1 MIFEESP
8 TIPIV
13 LLIVIV
19 YQAIFKFRMLI
30 IESMPS
36 IPEKFPVT
44 PAILVQQP
52 ERGEDEPPKW
62 KGKEKAVVGDRS
74 TEMVPAGSSNT
85 EITVDWT
92 KYEPPEGLKDPAG
105 FESDIVVQVIQ
116 ESIDRVKARIVEEE
130 EARRKAEKD
139 AEKIKRE
146 EELKKETE
154 KTNGAEPSDTLTDR
168 NLGEGD
174 ASLGTSSLPPAGQC
188 PDTISPERSIKSK
201 KQALKNLF
209 RRLNHTVENGESSS
223 AGAARHKRDGSSTS
237 LEMNGHVAKKRLV
250 SEVLRKKISKSSPN
264 SSVHEAEIECVSCLD
279 DFNPKEMVKAPC
291 HSYCK
296 PCFQRLI
303 ATTCENEQ
311 QWPPKCCL
319 NTIPSKTII
328 LNINKELKNTY
339 HRRAA
344 EWDLPL
350 SERIYCSSPSCSIW
364 LRPYEINRAHNIA
377 RCSEGHWT
385 CTICRNPQHGGDNC
399 PRDRDMLRTDELAEE
414 EGWKRC
420 YGCHAY
426 VEHSDACQH
435 MTCRCGAEFCYVCG
449 ARWRTCGCT
458 MEQLAAVKRRAVTRR
473 QEREDREAQ
482 EEAELQEA
490 LRLIEEF
497 EREEALK
504 AELLRQ
510 EQERLAEERRQK
522 LLEERIRREGERRR
536 AVGVKYQELRG
547 SFWNIHERQ
556 RTIVQRGHS
565 TEEAD
570 MERKGAEALA
580 ELQEKQKAD
589 REKLNTVTK
598 AKLAKR
604 EDMLE
609 REYAARVIEERR
621 IEEQYYTQ
629 LKEYWSKKRDGE
641 VQMEAAMKELKRK
654 MDAGFKKW
662 EKWRDNE
669 LENYHWS
676 VQEEQ
681 GIKEE
686 IMQEVE
692 RRMVERTREEQ
703 NAFYQKRA
711 AELRWVDIV
720 IEERGRMLDDMEM
733 DELENGENI
742 DAWFEDAELDDVAS
756 IILPEEFHDA
766 LSENVWA

>member
-1 MIFEESP
+1 
-8 TIPIV
+8 
-13 LLIVIV
+13 
-19 YQAIFKFRMLI
+19 MLI
-30 IESMPS
+30 IESTPS
-36 IPEKFPVT
+36 VPGEFPVA

-52 ERGEDEPPKW
+52 ERDPPEPPKW
-62 KGKEKAVVGDRS
+62 KGKEKAVVGDKG
-74 TEMVPAGSSNT
+74 TEAEPAGSSKN

-92 KYEPPEGLKDPAG
+92 KYEPPTGLLDPSG
-105 FESDIVVQVIQ
+105 FESDMVMQAILD
-116 ESIDRVKARIVEEE
+116 SIEKVKARIVEEE
-130 EARRKAEKD
+130 ERRKAEKE
-139 AEKIKRE
+139 AERIRKE
-146 EELKKETE
+146 EELRKETE
-154 KTNGAEPSDTLTDR
+154 KANGTEASNAADGNP
-168 NLGEGD
+168 GKGD
-174 ASLGTSSLPPAGQC
+174 ATPLAPAGQSQEANGRL
-188 PDTISPERSIKSK
+188 TPEPVIKSK

-209 RRLNHTVENGESSS
+209 RRLNHAVENGESSA

-237 LEMNGHVAKKRLV
+237 LEMNGHAAKKRLV
-250 SEVLRKKISKSSPN
+250 SEVLRKKITKSSPS
-264 SSVHEAEIECVSCLD
+264 SSVHEAEVECVSCLD

-296 PCFQRLI
+296 PCFTRLI

-328 LNINKELKNTY
+328 LNIDKDLKKTY
-339 HRRAA
+339 HRRKA
-344 EWDLPL
+344 EWDLPI

-364 LRPYEINRAHNIA
+364 LRPYEINRSRNVA

-385 CTICRNPQHGGDNC
+385 CTICRGPQHEGDNC
-399 PRDRDMLRTDELAEE
+399 PRDRDLLRTDELAEE

-426 VEHSDACQH
+426 VEHSEACQH

-458 MEQLAAVKRRAVTRR
+458 MEQLAAVKQRAETRR
-473 QEREDREAQ
+473 QERRDREIQ
-482 EEAELQEA
+482 EETELQEA

-510 EQERLAEERRQK
+510 EQERLAEERRQR

-536 AVGVKYQELRG
+536 AVGIKYQELRG
-547 SFWNIHERQ
+547 CFWNIHERQ
-556 RTIVQRGHS
+556 RIVVHRDHS
-565 TEEAD
+565 TEGIDIEK
-570 MERKGAEALA
+570 KGAEALA

-589 REKLNTVTK
+589 REKLNAVTK
-598 AKLAKR
+598 AKLTKR
-604 EDMLE
+604 EETLK

-621 IEEQYYTQ
+621 IEEEYHAQ
-629 LKEYWSKKRDGE
+629 LKEYWSRKKDGE
-641 VQMEAAMKELKRK
+641 AQMEAAMKELKRK

-676 VQEEQ
+676 VKEEQ

-692 RRMVERTREEQ
+692 RRLVEHTREEQ

-720 IEERGRMLDDMEM
+720 IEERGRLLNDMEM

-742 DAWFEDAELDDVAS
+742 DAWFDEADLDDVAS
-756 IILPEEFHDA
+756 IIIPEEFHDA